1 MTSKRIA
8 INKSSKSG
16 KRPGSRSNK
25 PSSPLTN
32 VTTLQLYFQTITHA
46 IQSENGPKIS
56 SLLDY
61 TSNHC
66 STLYPEL
73 LQSRYLE
80 GVVKSKLNGELKVW
94 ADVVL
99 AHFKVVLAL
108 LNGNGDVEEE
118 EGYIEAATEQNTLV
132 QYVFWGFVCL
142 FWRDL
147 N

>member
-1 MTSKRIA
+1 M
-8 INKSSKSG
+8 
-16 KRPGSRSNK
+16 
-25 PSSPLTN
+25 
-32 VTTLQLYFQTITHA
+32 
-46 IQSENGPKIS
+46 
-56 SLLDY
+56 
-61 TSNHC
+61 
-66 STLYPEL
+66 
-73 LQSRYLE
+73 
-80 GVVKSKLNGELKVW
+80 
-94 ADVVL
+94 VL